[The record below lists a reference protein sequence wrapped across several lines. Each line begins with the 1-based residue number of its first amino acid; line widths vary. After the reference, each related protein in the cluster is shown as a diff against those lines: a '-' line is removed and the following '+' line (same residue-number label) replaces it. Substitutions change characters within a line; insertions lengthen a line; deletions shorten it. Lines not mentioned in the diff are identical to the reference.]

1 LPQTDGGGEIRR
13 VEAENNPH
21 RIDPG
26 HLSGPRQSTLRLFF
40 PDSVNAPRI
49 PFVISGIRKNGRAIR
64 KKVLHRCA
72 DRWDANFSVVLVDLG
87 GFALT
92 LFLCFVMFEHHS
104 SPHMLLG

>member
-1 LPQTDGGGEIRR
+1 LAGFPIGVIPWHW
-13 VEAENNPH
+13 VNVNSEA
-21 RIDPG
+21 D
-26 HLSGPRQSTLRLFF
+26 QSTGAPIF
-40 PDSVNAPRI
+40 PAAVKRI
-49 PFVISGIRKNGRAIR
+49 PFVISRIRKNGRAIR
-64 KKVLHRCA
+64 KNVPHGSA